1 MAQPAMDPFRGQ
13 VIQPTTE
20 VQSDEQIDAFVRESV
35 DSAYHPAGTCKIG
48 VDSMAVVDADLRV
61 HGLKNLRVVDASVF
75 PTIPNGNLNAPT
87 MMLAERGA
95 DLIKGRADTTTT
107 AVPVYLDDQ
116 WQDRQKERSPL
127 RAS

>member
-1 MAQPAMDPFRGQ
+1 
-13 VIQPTTE
+13 
-20 VQSDEQIDAFVRESV
+20 
-35 DSAYHPAGTCKIG
+35 
-48 VDSMAVVDADLRV
+48 MAVVAADLRV

-95 DLIKGRADTTTT
+95 DLIKGRAGTATT
-107 AVPVYLDDQ
+107 AVLVYLDEQ
-116 WQDRQKERSPL
+116 WQDRQKERSPK

>member
-1 MAQPAMDPFRGQ
+1 MAQPAMDAFRGQ
-13 VIQPTTE
+13 VIQPTAE

-61 HGLKNLRVVDASVF
+61 HGLKNLRVIDASVF

-95 DLIKGRADTTTT
+95 DLIKGRADTATT